1 MNQKNLFIGNKK
13 FFPKKKLQTNLFNSD
28 IAARNVLVSNHE
40 SVKLADFGLSRQLT
54 LENSYYKGK
63 SIEQKKIISFFF
75 LLASKGKLPIKWMA
89 PESINFRRFTHLS
102 DVWMFAVCMWEIL
115 TMGKKPFQGIANT
128 DVTDQIENG
137 VRLPLPGSYCPKR
150 LYDLLQEC
158 WSYEPTNR
166 PNFIQIEGRL
176 KSILNEERNLKSNKI
191 LLTTTSTISS
201 SSDDNVPPKP
211 ALPSRN
217 GSDVSR
223 LQS

>member
-1 MNQKNLFIGNKK
+1 MNQKNLSIGKRLSSEKK
-13 FFPKKKLQTNLFNSD
+13 TLKKSVSFQSD

-54 LENSYYKGK
+54 LDNSYYKGK
-63 SIEQKKIISFFF
+63 KIIEKSILTRKSVF

-128 DVTDQIENG
+128 DVIDQIENG
-137 VRLPLPGSYCPKR
+137 VRLPLPGAYCPKH
-150 LYDLLQEC
+150 LFDLLQEC

-166 PNFIQIEGRL
+166 PNFIQIESRL
-176 KSILNEERNLKSNKI
+176 K
-191 LLTTTSTISS
+191 
-201 SSDDNVPPKP
+201 
-211 ALPSRN
+211 
-217 GSDVSR
+217 
-223 LQS
+223 